1 MLKYLYLLL
10 LVHCTVSAPPRG
22 SGEEEDD
29 GKGIIVQCL
38 VENWGQEDKIQA
50 CRTCFEN
57 IGEDVLSEANL
68 PAVKKCVSKY
78 LPMENAACQTEIAAL
93 KAGDEA
99 QGGKVLE
106 CMWGAIH
113 ENGLN
118 YCLSTTSNDA
128 SVADRLTDATMC
140 LGKGHKYIKQYVRN
154 ATMTDKQR
162 KRMAKKLEK
171 KNKLGPM
178 KFQMIKLLTKAH
190 CDVAT
195 AGDTTK
201 DKACNQC
208 FMTGLRTFRKDKD
221 EAAVK
226 ETSVECA
233 KAHLK
238 DKYSECTALME
249 SDTEEEAVHGC
260 FMRVLTKT
268 NVEECTNDAS
278 TADAETLE
286 GVMECIK
293 KRAAAWVEENAR
305 GKIKEK
311 FLEMIGGMDDEDS
324 QEDLE

>member
-68 PAVKKCVSKY
+68 PIVKKCVSDY
-78 LPMENAACQTEIAAL
+78 LPMENAACATEIESL
-93 KAGDEA
+93 TAGDEA
-99 QGGKVLE
+99 QGGKVLG

-113 ENGLN
+113 TNGLN
-118 YCLSTTSNDA
+118 YCLNTTSADA
-128 SVADRLTDATMC
+128 TAVDRLTDAAMC
-140 LGKGHKYIKQYVRN
+140 LGEGHKYIKHYVRN
-154 ATMTDKQR
+154 ATMTDRQR

-171 KNKLGPM
+171 KNKLSPM

-195 AGDTTK
+195 AGDATK

-208 FMTGLRTFRKDKD
+208 FMAGLRTFRQNKD
-221 EAAVK
+221 ETAGKA
-226 ETSVECA
+226 TALECA
-233 KAHLK
+233 KAHLQ

-249 SDTEEEAVHGC
+249 SSTEEEAVHGC

-278 TADAETLE
+278 TADAETLA
-286 GVMECIK
+286 GVMECTK
-293 KRAAAWVEENAR
+293 KRAAAWVEDNAR

-311 FLEMIGGMDDEDS
+311 FLEMIGGMDDDDS
-324 QEDLE
+324 HEDLE